1 MSCAVSDAPEPTP
14 EVPAVYQPYV
24 PEPNVSAGPLLNR
37 LSVAAPFGWLRQGW
51 QDLWRAPSV
60 SLFFGVCFFV
70 MGLAVLLV
78 FKHAPLYTLALCAGF
93 LLLGPFLCLGVYQVS
108 RRLERGGIPTL
119 DDAMGAWMPRIG
131 QIAIFGAV
139 LLVLEMLW
147 GRASLV
153 VFAVSFQGMPDF
165 AGSIQKLL
173 DPQNLNFIVAYLA
186 VGSLF
191 AGLIFAF
198 SVIAMPMLLD
208 RDTDA
213 VTAGLASF
221 KLCLTQ
227 PVVMFVW
234 GVLITSLIVL
244 AMLPYFLG
252 LLIVGPW
259 LGHAT
264 WHAYR
269 EALATDAAPEAVTT
283 PAAL

>member
-1 MSCAVSDAPEPTP
+1 
-14 EVPAVYQPYV
+14 
-24 PEPNVSAGPLLNR
+24 
-37 LSVAAPFGWLRQGW
+37 
-51 QDLWRAPSV
+51 
-60 SLFFGVCFFV
+60 V
-70 MGLAVLLV
+70 MGFAVLLV

-93 LLLGPFLCLGVYQVS
+93 LLVGPFLCLGVYQVS
-108 RRLERGGIPTL
+108 RRLERGAVPTL
-119 DDAMGAWMPRIG
+119 DDAIGAWVPRVG

-173 DPQNLNFIVAYLA
+173 DPQNLQFILAYLA
-186 VGSLF
+186 VGGLF

-198 SVIAMPMLLD
+198 SVISMPMLLD
-208 RDTDA
+208 RETDA
-213 VTAGLASF
+213 VTAGLTSF

-227 PVVMFVW
+227 PAVMFVW
-234 GVLITSLIVL
+234 GLLITGLIVL

-259 LGHAT
+259 VGHAT

-269 EALATDAAPEAVTT
+269 DALTADFPPEAVTE
-283 PAAL
+283 PGRL